1 MVICIVRL
9 EVIVIIGII
18 RSREMKVYAGMRTYM
33 HTCTHAQCT
42 HIQKEKG
49 GGEGRKGRKEVVV
62 SGELIIS

>member
-1 MVICIVRL
+1 MVICIVQL

-49 GGEGRKGRKEVVV
+49 GKGGREKKE
-62 SGELIIS
+62 E